1 MAKTAKQSAY
11 RRGDKKHY
19 ATLARKS
26 VDSRIRRHIDV
37 EVYIDPKRVTKIPTR
52 KRESDAGYD
61 VYSPSEVN
69 IKPGQVV
76 SIPTGVH
83 VKCPNGYFFELR
95 GRSSNN
101 SSFIVTDDI
110 IDATYT
116 GEICVRLTNITD
128 EVIKVDVG
136 QRIAQLIFLPQIHVK
151 FKQVEVFAISD
162 EDRGPAGFG
171 STGR

>member
-1 MAKTAKQSAY
+1 MNKTAKRSAY
-11 RRGDKKHY
+11 RRGDKNHY
-19 ATLARKS
+19 ASLARKS
-26 VDSRIRRHIDV
+26 VDSRIRRHIEA
-37 EVYIDPKRVTKIPTR
+37 EVYLDPKRVTKIPVR

-61 VYSPSEVN
+61 VHSPHEVV
-69 IKPGQVV
+69 IEAGHAV

-83 VKCPNGYFFELR
+83 VKCPPGYFFELR

-101 SSFIVTDDI
+101 AIFTVTDDI

-116 GEICVRLTNITD
+116 GEVHARLTNISGSP
-128 EVIKVDVG
+128 IRIDVG